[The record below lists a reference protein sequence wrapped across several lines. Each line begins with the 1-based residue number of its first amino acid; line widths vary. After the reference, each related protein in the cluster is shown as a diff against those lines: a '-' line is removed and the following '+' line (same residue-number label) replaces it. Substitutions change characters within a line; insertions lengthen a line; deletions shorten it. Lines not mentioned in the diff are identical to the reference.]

1 MKLIIEILLS
11 LFIVFAT
18 LEATKYMTKHKRDF
32 VRNCKLLHPNSISI
46 LRIPLSF
53 LAVYLFAIWQET
65 FWIALFVFA
74 SITDASDWIIARKC
88 WLTTELGKNL
98 DPLSDKIVYFV
109 PLIYFA
115 FLWKIPFYL
124 VAIFLIIDT
133 FWQFS
138 RIILRKL
145 QLETKANS
153 YWKFKTTFVFILI
166 FYLMSFEKEFSQFLP
181 FFINNILM
189 ILAIFFAI
197 LSIVFK
203 FIPWKK

>member
-1 MKLIIEILLS
+1 MKLIVEIIFYIL
-11 LFIVFAT
+11 IVFWT
-18 LEATKYMTKHKRDF
+18 LEATKYVVNNKKEF
-32 VRNCKLLHPNSISI
+32 VRKCKLLHPNSISI
-46 LRIPLSF
+46 LRIPISVLWI
-53 LAVYLFAIWQET
+53 YLFAIWHDF

-88 WLTTELGKNL
+88 WLATELGKSL

-115 FLWKIPFYL
+115 FLWKISFYL
-124 VAIFLIIDT
+124 VATFLIIDT

-138 RIILRKL
+138 RIILKKL

-153 YWKFKTTFVFILI
+153 YWKFKTAFVFILI
-166 FYLMSFEKEFSQFLP
+166 FYLMTFEKTFPNFFPDFL
-181 FFINNILM
+181 NNILM
-189 ILAIFFAI
+189 ILVIIFAI
-197 LSIVFK
+197 LSIIFK